1 MLEEQTIKDPRESF
15 AKSVQAELQGFIFI
29 GNGSCSVK
37 GKEGER
43 AGNNFVG
50 MQVQQ
55 YKSYKL
61 VAHAGSAR
69 FMVRLDYKGGSDK
82 NLHYVEVNTSDT
94 NETFNIRSQEMK
106 NLQGIFPAGVSSAN
120 LNFSVYGKS

>member
-1 MLEEQTIKDPRESF
+1 MLDEKTKDPREGF
-15 AKSVQAELQGFIFI
+15 AKSVQAELQGFTYI

-61 VAHAGSAR
+61 VALAGSAR

-82 NLHYVEVNTSDT
+82 NLHYVEVNTNDT
-94 NETFNIRSQEMK
+94 GETFNIRSVSMS

-120 LNFSVYGKS
+120 LNFAVYGKP